1 MPRENVADK
10 IQHATLTLERSY
22 SAPVERVFSA
32 FADPIARAQWSP
44 ASGDVFIYDEADF
57 REGGRDRF
65 RCGPKGDARFHGE
78 TTYHLIV
85 ENKLVI
91 SSETVE
97 TDGQRLAVS
106 LNTLH
111 LEPGGDGTKL
121 RLTVQMV
128 SLMGE
133 GMIAGYEAGNKG
145 ALENLA
151 RYLNAKP

>member
-1 MPRENVADK
+1 MGDK
-10 IQHATLTLERSY
+10 VQHATITVERSY

-32 FADPIARAQWSP
+32 FADPIARAQWSQS
-44 ASGDVFIYDEADF
+44 SGDMFVYDEADF

-65 RCGPKGDARFHGE
+65 RCGPKGDARFRGE
-78 TTYHLIV
+78 TTYHVIV
-85 ENKLVI
+85 ENRLVI

-106 LNTLH
+106 LSTLR
-111 LEPGGDGTKL
+111 LEAGGDGSKL

-128 SLMGE
+128 SLMGD

-151 RYLNAKP
+151 RYLNANP